1 MTEVLTGTGQC
12 VACAVVFAVAWL
24 VWRSVRRDAQER
36 NPGWHDY
43 E

>member
-1 MTEVLTGTGQC
+1 MTEVLSTWGHLAAG
-12 VACAVVFAVAWL
+12 AIVFAGVYL
-24 VWRSVRRDAQER
+24 VWRSVRDEQER